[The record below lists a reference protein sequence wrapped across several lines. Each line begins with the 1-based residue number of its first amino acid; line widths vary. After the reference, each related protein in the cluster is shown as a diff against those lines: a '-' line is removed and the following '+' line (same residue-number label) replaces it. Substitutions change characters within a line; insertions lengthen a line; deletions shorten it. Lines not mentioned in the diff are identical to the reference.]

1 MPDEQRPPSAPPAS
15 PAAGWIQ
22 MSSNG
27 PSRSSR
33 PLATQ
38 FRATPPART
47 RFFIPVVLMEI
58 AAQAQ
63 HDLLGHGLDAGGEV
77 HVPLLEIAIPAC
89 RGGPPNSRW
98 NRRLVIVSPW
108 Q

>member
-1 MPDEQRPPSAPPAS
+1 
-15 PAAGWIQ
+15 

-38 FRATPPART
+38 FSATPPAMT
-47 RFFIPVVLMEI
+47 RFFMPVSRCGR
-58 AAQAQ
+58 AHAQ
-63 HDLLGHGLDAGGEV
+63 HDLLGHRLDAGGQV
-77 HVPLLEIAIPAC
+77 HVPLLEVVSGL
-89 RGGPPNSRW
+89 RGGPPNRSW
-98 NRRLVIVSPW
+98 NRRLVIVRPW